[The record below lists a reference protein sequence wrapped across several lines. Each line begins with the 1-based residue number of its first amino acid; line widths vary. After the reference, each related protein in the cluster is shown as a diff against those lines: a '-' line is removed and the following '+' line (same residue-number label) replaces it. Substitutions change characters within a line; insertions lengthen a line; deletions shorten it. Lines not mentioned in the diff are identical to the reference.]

1 MSFKGIVIT
10 RLNRFSGAA
19 LPTIIM
25 YYLSKDFSENES
37 DTVPGGFKLPLD
49 SIN

>member
-25 YYLSKDFSENES
+25 YYLSKDFSEYES
-37 DTVPGGFKLPLD
+37 DTVSGGFKLP
-49 SIN
+49 IGFN